1 MLTESQML
9 KRFGIDCYWES
20 EIELFHKPK
29 AKKSL
34 LDAIHEA
41 QEKLKQFDAG
51 TLPKEA
57 ECRDAIILPLLA
69 NSVNITSWGD
79 ADLLIKKEY
88 AHTFEDGSRATKRP
102 DIVFFK
108 PPVKLVDFIRATD
121 PTLVYKRDNYYPILN
136 DYTQYC
142 KTFSR
147 VRSSSTIIVEAKR
160 PSVEFPVQSN
170 IAQLK
175 GYVASL
181 NGKEALLTNG
191 KKWLWWDDIVNKESS
206 FETFDIWKD
215 DQMVTLLEKFRSS
228 FFKGS
233 ETLELDKL
241 NPRLSWRMRGFLEE
255 SIYQIAGVI
264 KGGFGNEVG
273 YTDYLVTLNVFE
285 NYKPRPSWGDFCPS
299 WDSGKVS
306 IHHVDLKPSIDLL
319 RLGTFFNASDVWTR
333 DTDSWSDPKKGN
345 EYIKGMLQCDYPK
358 YTSGTNPEGI
368 FSYIPKCDPFYQAV
382 ISFWEKETQQK
393 LTILQAKAVVH
404 HFLSDF
410 YFKENFDMGEKSLFD
425 RFDRNHYEPFE
436 DISGY
441 DFYYPHFV
449 RGSGGDNFL
458 Q

>member
-29 AKKSL
+29 VKKSL

-147 VRSSSTIIVEAKR
+147 VRSSSLIIVEAKR
-160 PSVEFPVQSN
+160 PSNDLVQSN

-181 NGKEALLTNG
+181 RGKEAILTNG
-191 KKWLWWDDIVNKESS
+191 KKWLWWDDIVNNESS
-206 FETFDIWKD
+206 FETFVTWDD
-215 DQMVTLLEKFRSS
+215 DQMVRLLEKFRSS

-233 ETLELDKL
+233 ETPELDKL
-241 NPRLSWRMRGFLEE
+241 NPRLSPSMRAFLNDNI
-255 SIYQIAGVI
+255 SIIETRDLETEQVCLQAKV
-264 KGGFGNEVG
+264 
-273 YTDYLVTLNVFE
+273 
-285 NYKPRPSWGDFCPS
+285 
-299 WDSGKVS
+299 GKVGLLGTTHPILVPLS
-306 IHHVDLKPSIDLL
+306 DSVDTL
-319 RLGTFFNASDVWTR
+319 RLGTFFSEYENWAIDSYEELQDDCTILKEFYL
-333 DTDSWSDPKKGN
+333 TDIFYKDRYSLWLER
-345 EYIKGMLQCDYPK
+345 EYRK
-358 YTSGTNPEGI
+358 YHSETNPEGV
-368 FSYIPKCDPFYQAV
+368 FSYIPYYAPLYEAI
-382 ISFWEKETQQK
+382 ISFWEKETLQK
-393 LTILQAKAVVH
+393 LNDIQAKALVH
-404 HFLSDF
+404 HHLSDR
-410 YFKENFDMGEKSLFD
+410 YFTDTLDMVSEGEHISSC
-425 RFDRNHYEPFE
+425 RG
-436 DISGY
+436 DISGW
-441 DFYYPHFV
+441 DFFSFCFRPTV
-449 RGSGGDNFL
+449 N
-458 Q
+458 